1 MIAFFIFLLGIIF
14 GSFANVLIYRT
25 PRDESIVLPGSYCPK
40 CKNKIAIFHNIPIVS
55 FLLLKGKCATC
66 GEKIS
71 PTYPMVELLGG
82 VIFLSIYL
90 KSGIGFHFLFVSFA
104 FLLLLSMSVIDL
116 RTKMAPDSLNLLA
129 FCFALSSAF
138 FGSSSFFETPIT
150 PFLFFSRVQDA
161 FTMAG
166 FLLFLKFFVEYAL
179 KKEALGEADIIVAGT
194 LGALLGFKF
203 AVWALFFAA
212 LISLTPSILLRT
224 KGEEQIPFIP
234 FMALGAFIVYCFG
247 KNMDLALRALHA

>member
-1 MIAFFIFLLGIIF
+1 MIGFFIFLLGLIF
-14 GSFANVLIYRT
+14 GSFANVLIHRT
-25 PRDESIVLPGSYCPK
+25 PNDESIVLPGSYCPK
-40 CKNKIAIFHNIPIVS
+40 CKNTIPFYHNIPIVS
-55 FLLLKGKCATC
+55 FLLLKGRCSVC

-71 PTYPMVELLGG
+71 LVYPSVELLGG
-82 VIFLSIYL
+82 VIFLAIYL

-104 FLLLLSMSVIDL
+104 FLLLMSMSVIDL
-116 RTKMAPDSLNLLA
+116 RTKTAPDSLNLLA

-212 LISLTPSILLRT
+212 LISLVPSILLRN

-247 KNMDLALRALHA
+247 KNMDMALRALHA